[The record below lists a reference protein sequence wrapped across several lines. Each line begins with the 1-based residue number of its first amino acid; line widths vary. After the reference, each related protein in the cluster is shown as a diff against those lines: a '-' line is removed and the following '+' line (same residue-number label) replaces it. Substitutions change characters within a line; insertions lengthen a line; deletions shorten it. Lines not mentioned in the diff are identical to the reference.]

1 LDERLVVCPIN
12 DEELIRDKEHV
23 ASLLVPAGGALEER
37 ANDVSIDDVELI
49 DYEQPVA
56 PQDN

>member
-1 LDERLVVCPIN
+1 MVVCPIN